1 MAASQ
6 DRGDEVGENS
16 EPGPHL
22 LPATRHLPSGS
33 SHHQSCNRQPPS
45 LLCLV
50 LPPASPRPHPPR
62 RPQCLRFGA
71 RRLFGHLLSSPVLAA
86 AVLGQPCLRPG
97 RGLSWAMWR
106 GSCAHCPSPAG
117 EGLGH
122 PGGAGRGGARGT
134 QARAGTRHTSCHRG
148 TSGMAQPREAG
159 QGPPSCP
166 PANSSCLSGQA

>member
-1 MAASQ
+1 MALDPAFNLSQ
-6 DRGDEVGENS
+6 L
-16 EPGPHL
+16 L
-22 LPATRHLPSGS
+22 LPQDLLDLDTFLPIS
-33 SHHQSCNRQPPS
+33 SIPWFQDVILRFSSTLFGAPQM
-45 LLCLV
+45 LWG
-50 LPPASPRPHPPR
+50 PHPPR